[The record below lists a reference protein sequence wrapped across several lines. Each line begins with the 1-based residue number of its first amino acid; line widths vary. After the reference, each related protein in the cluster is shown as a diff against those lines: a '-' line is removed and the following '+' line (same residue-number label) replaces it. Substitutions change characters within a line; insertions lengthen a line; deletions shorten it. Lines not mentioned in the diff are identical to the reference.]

1 MTKDEFIQLLDT
13 YKLSCDVVGYD
24 TGQVDSLYDRYYHAS
39 NPDDKQDYKGAIGQ
53 TNTTIE
59 HNRKIRDEIRTKLIN
74 SFKGSETGD
83 RD

>member
-1 MTKDEFIQLLDT
+1 MTKDEFVQLLDT

-59 HNRKIRDEIRTKLIN
+59 HNREIRDEIRTKIID
-74 SFKGSETGD
+74 SFKGGETGD

>member
-1 MTKDEFIQLLDT
+1 MTKYEFIQLLDT
-13 YKLSCDVVGYD
+13 YKSSCYIVGYD

-59 HNRKIRDEIRTKLIN
+59 HNREIRDEIRTKIID
-74 SFKGSETGD
+74 SFNEGEICDSE
-83 RD
+83 